1 VSSRMMRT
9 LAREARGITSPTFFS
24 LDPPSALPTSPTRR
38 ARRRTATDR
47 RKNPLAAPRAP
58 PPHPALAVL
67 RSPVALARRSLLGA
81 APTSRPTMRPTSRA
95 GATTRATR
103 VSCHWGEGEGGG
115 ELTMSSSSSSYDTEA
130 VRKAK
135 GWCHTCRCERRPVRN
150 DDPSRAPAPPRHS
163 VG

>member
-1 VSSRMMRT
+1 MSSRMMRT

-67 RSPVALARRSLLGA
+67 RSPVGRSLAPRRRPDESPYNAPDRQGRGDDARDEGQLPLG
-81 APTSRPTMRPTSRA
+81 
-95 GATTRATR
+95 G
-103 VSCHWGEGEGGG
+103 GGG
-115 ELTMSSSSSSYDTEA
+115 ELTMSSSSSYDTEA
-130 VRKAK
+130 MPKAK

-150 DDPSRAPAPPRHS
+150 DDPSRAPAPPWHS